1 MKSKPDSSK
10 LPGSGPE
17 FFSRQVREARRFYLD
32 LAPSAEEPMVVVCGG
47 SERCAANYA
56 IRRETFPYLS
66 IEFVAGGK
74 GTLNLAGREVEL
86 LPGVVFSYGPGI
98 SQRIA
103 TDAARPLV
111 KYFIDFAGCRA
122 EQLMERHLLPGSV
135 GRVFVIG
142 EVQDIFDE
150 LIRSGLKATQYSA
163 TLCNI
168 LLEYLILKI
177 AESLMPWEATESAA
191 FATFQRCR
199 QHIRSHC
206 GQLTSLEQVA
216 RECHI
221 DRAYLCRIFQRYAR
235 QTPYQYLLRLKM
247 NLAAERLQDPATLV
261 REVAFELGFVDPFH
275 FSRVFKRL
283 FGLSPEAFRR
293 LR

>member
-1 MKSKPDSSK
+1 MKNVPRLPDM
-10 LPGSGPE
+10 PPSGPE
-17 FFSRQVREARRFYLD
+17 FFSRQVREAQRFYLD

-47 SERCAANYA
+47 SECCAANYA
-56 IRRETFPYLS
+56 IRRETFPYLA

-74 GTLNLAGREVEL
+74 GTLNLAGREVDL
-86 LPGVVFSYGPGI
+86 SPGVVFAYGPGI
-98 SQRIA
+98 PQQIT

-111 KYFIDFAGCRA
+111 KYFIDFAGRWA
-122 EQLMERHLLPGSV
+122 EQLMEQHLPLGSV

-142 EVQDIFDE
+142 EIQDIFDE
-150 LIRSGLKATQYSA
+150 LIRNGLKVTQFS
-163 TLCNI
+163 TRLCNI

-177 AESLMPWEATESAA
+177 AESLMPWEATETAA

-199 QHIRSHC
+199 QYIRSHC
-206 GQLTSLEQVA
+206 GRLKSLDQVA
-216 RECHI
+216 LECHV
-221 DRAYLCRIFQRYAR
+221 DRAYLCRIFQRFAR
-235 QTPYQYLLRLKM
+235 QTPYQFLLRLKM

-261 REVAFELGFVDPFH
+261 KEVAFELGFVDPFH

-293 LR
+293 LQ

>member
-1 MKSKPDSSK
+1 MKSKPDAS
-10 LPGSGPE
+10 GSGPE

-32 LAPSAEEPMVVVCGG
+32 LAPSAQAPMVVVCGG

-74 GTLNLAGREVEL
+74 GILNLAGREVDL
-86 LPGVVFSYGPGI
+86 SPGVVFSYGPGI
-98 SQRIA
+98 AQQIA

-111 KYFIDFAGCRA
+111 KYFIDFLGRRA
-122 EQLMERHLLPGSV
+122 EQLMERHLPLGSI

-150 LIRSGLKATQYSA
+150 LIRSGLKTTPFSA
-163 TLCNI
+163 PLCNI

-177 AESLMPWEATESAA
+177 AESLMPWEATETAA

-206 GQLTSLEQVA
+206 GQLKSLEQVA
-216 RECHI
+216 RECHV

-235 QTPYQYLLRLKM
+235 QTPYQFLLRLKM
-247 NLAAERLQDPATLV
+247 NLAAERLQDPVTLV
-261 REVAFELGFVDPFH
+261 KEVAFELGFVDPFH